1 MSTRFARLLTLAGFF
16 GLLAWVLLW
25 HLWLSPHPDLAPW
38 LLPVIWTVPLL
49 FPLKGIVQ
57 GNPYTHAWGN
67 FVLMPYFLHALTLIT
82 TDEGER
88 WLAVVL
94 EHNGCLPDWLCP
106 VAVGVCPVGQD
117 QEAMAAGVVAK
128 LKAVGVRA
136 VLSAGDPLNKRLR
149 DLAEAKVP
157 VWAVIGAREAN
168 SGQISVRR
176 HDGKPEV
183 KAVDDWVE
191 EMAQALRH

>member
-1 MSTRFARLLTLAGFF
+1 MSTRFARLLTLVGFF

-25 HLWLSPHPDLAPW
+25 HLWLSPHPDLNPW

-88 WLAVVL
+88 WLAVVEL
-94 EHNGCLPDWLCP
+94 VFTTLAFIGTIYYARQRGRELG
-106 VAVGVCPVGQD
+106 
-117 QEAMAAGVVAK
+117 
-128 LKAVGVRA
+128 
-136 VLSAGDPLNKRLR
+136 LNIRKKK
-149 DLAEAKVP
+149 D
-157 VWAVIGAREAN
+157 
-168 SGQISVRR
+168 
-176 HDGKPEV
+176 EV
-183 KAVDDWVE
+183 
-191 EMAQALRH
+191 Q

>member
-88 WLAVVL
+88 WLAVVEL
-94 EHNGCLPDWLCP
+94 VLTTL
-106 VAVGVCPVGQD
+106 AFVGTIYY
-117 QEAMAAGVVAK
+117 A
-128 LKAVGVRA
+128 
-136 VLSAGDPLNKRLR
+136 RLR
-149 DLAEAKVP
+149 
-157 VWAVIGAREAN
+157 GRELWL
-168 SGQISVRR
+168 SIRKKEG
-176 HDGKPEV
+176 
-183 KAVDDWVE
+183 
-191 EMAQALRH
+191 

>member
-1 MSTRFARLLTLAGFF
+1 MSTRFARLLTLVGFF

-25 HLWLSPHPDLAPW
+25 HLWLSPHPDLNPW

-88 WLAVVL
+88 WLAVVEL
-94 EHNGCLPDWLCP
+94 VFTTL
-106 VAVGVCPVGQD
+106 AFVGTIYYARQRGR
-117 QEAMAAGVVAK
+117 ELG
-128 LKAVGVRA
+128 
-136 VLSAGDPLNKRLR
+136 LNIRKKK
-149 DLAEAKVP
+149 D
-157 VWAVIGAREAN
+157 
-168 SGQISVRR
+168 
-176 HDGKPEV
+176 EV
-183 KAVDDWVE
+183 
-191 EMAQALRH
+191 Q

>member
-25 HLWLSPHPDLAPW
+25 HLWLSPHPDLNPW

-88 WLAVVL
+88 WLAVVEL
-94 EHNGCLPDWLCP
+94 VLTTLSKR
-106 VAVGVCPVGQD
+106 
-117 QEAMAAGVVAK
+117 AMPMIRYRTRDITAILTEPCACG
-128 LKAVGVRA
+128 RT
-136 VLSAGDPLNKRLR
+136 LR
-149 DLAEAKVP
+149 RIRRISD
-157 VWAVIGAREAN
+157 IG
-168 SGQISVRR
+168 SGSFCRSGRVFERGFIFYRR
-176 HDGKPEV
+176 DFKP
-183 KAVDDWVE
+183 AFSFT
-191 EMAQALRH
+191 

>member
-1 MSTRFARLLTLAGFF
+1 MLTLAGFF

-88 WLAVVL
+88 WLAVVEL
-94 EHNGCLPDWLCP
+94 VLTTL
-106 VAVGVCPVGQD
+106 AFVGTIYY
-117 QEAMAAGVVAK
+117 A
-128 LKAVGVRA
+128 
-136 VLSAGDPLNKRLR
+136 RLR
-149 DLAEAKVP
+149 
-157 VWAVIGAREAN
+157 GRELGL
-168 SGQISVRR
+168 SIRKKK
-176 HDGKPEV
+176 D
-183 KAVDDWVE
+183 
-191 EMAQALRH
+191 

>member
-1 MSTRFARLLTLAGFF
+1 MSTRFARLLTLVGFF

-88 WLAVVL
+88 WLAVVEL
-94 EHNGCLPDWLCP
+94 VFTTL
-106 VAVGVCPVGQD
+106 AFVGTIYYARQRGR
-117 QEAMAAGVVAK
+117 ELG
-128 LKAVGVRA
+128 
-136 VLSAGDPLNKRLR
+136 LNIRKKK
-149 DLAEAKVP
+149 D
-157 VWAVIGAREAN
+157 
-168 SGQISVRR
+168 
-176 HDGKPEV
+176 EV
-183 KAVDDWVE
+183 
-191 EMAQALRH
+191 Q